1 MIDLD
6 SIDISNLNRQF
17 LFRMK
22 DVGRSKAIVAAE
34 FITNRVPGCLVTPY
48 HAKIQDFDEEFY
60 RQFKIIISGLDN
72 IEARRWLNAMLIDM
86 IQYDED
92 GEIIPESIIP
102 MIDGGTEGFK
112 GQARVIIPK
121 VTSCFECT
129 LELFPPQKSFPLC
142 TIRGMYHLYLQ
153 HLLTSLAE
161 TPRLPEHCITYA
173 YLIEWE
179 KTFGDRKLDADN
191 PNDMQWVYHKALER
205 ADQYGIP
212 GVTYFLTIGTPPHSC
227 HLTPLAQ
234 VWSRM

>member
-1 MIDLD
+1 MITNLRKDVKILVIGAGGLGCEVTYPLTSTLPFLSLFPSYIFQILKNLALSGFTNISVIDLD

-34 FITNRVPGCLVTPY
+34 FITNRIPGCNVTAY

-60 RQFKIIISGLDN
+60 RQFRLIISGLDN
-72 IEARRWLNAMLIDM
+72 IEARRWLNAMLIDL
-86 IQYDED
+86 IQYDGD
-92 GEIIPESIIP
+92 GDIIPESIIP

-142 TIRGMYHLYLQ
+142 TIRG
-153 HLLTSLAE
+153 LLSELFFF
-161 TPRLPEHCITYA
+161 LFSSSSY
-173 YLIEWE
+173 
-179 KTFGDRKLDADN
+179 KTFRNTSIA
-191 PNDMQWVYHKALER
+191 
-205 ADQYGIP
+205 
-212 GVTYFLTIGTPPHSC
+212 
-227 HLTPLAQ
+227 
-234 VWSRM
+234 